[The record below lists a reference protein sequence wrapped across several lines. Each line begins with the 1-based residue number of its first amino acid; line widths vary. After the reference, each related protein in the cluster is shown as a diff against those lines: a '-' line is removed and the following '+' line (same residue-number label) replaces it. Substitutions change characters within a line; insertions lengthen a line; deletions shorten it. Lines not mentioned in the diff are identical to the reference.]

1 MGKVKYKKIPDE
13 LEQMTAPL
21 HKEQSTRKSIYSA
34 SAEVSEHYLLSIK
47 DLIPFKLQARSVF
60 SDKSIEEL
68 AESINQHGIRQ
79 PLTVVPSPTHS
90 DKYEVVSGERRLR
103 AAEKIGL
110 EKIPCIIIR
119 NYSDAEEIA
128 LIENIQ
134 REDLHP
140 IEIGEALKKILDKNS
155 SLTNVEL
162 AKKIG
167 VSKQYIS
174 DCLSY
179 CKLPCDVQSRLV
191 QEGVKSRDVLRE
203 ILKQEN
209 KKEFLD
215 KLAGSSQKT
224 SQKSLLRI
232 MQSHGSVNFQYN
244 GLKKLS
250 REELRDLKDK
260 IDKIFYNLID
270 VRNQ

>member
-1 MGKVKYKKIPDE
+1 MGKVKYKKISDE
-13 LEQMTAPL
+13 IEQITAPV
-21 HKEQSTRKSIYSA
+21 HKEQKTRKSIYSA
-34 SAEVSEHYLLSIK
+34 SAEVSEHYLLNIK

-68 AESINQHGIRQ
+68 SESINQHGIRQ
-79 PLTVVPSPTHS
+79 PLTVVPSPTCP

-110 EKIPCIIIR
+110 TKLPCIIIK

-140 IEIGEALKKILDKNS
+140 IEIGESLKKILENS
-155 SLTNVEL
+155 TSLTNVEL
-162 AKKIG
+162 AKRIG

-179 CKLPCDVQSRLV
+179 CKLPRDVRLKLI
-191 QEGVKSRDVLRE
+191 QEGIKSRDVLRG

-215 KLAGSSQKT
+215 KVTSTTNKT
-224 SQKSLLRI
+224 SQRSLFRI
-232 MQSHGSVNFQYN
+232 TQAQGAVNFQYN

-250 REELRDLKDK
+250 KEELRDLKDQ
-260 IDKIFYNLID
+260 IDKVFYDLID
-270 VRNQ
+270 VRTH